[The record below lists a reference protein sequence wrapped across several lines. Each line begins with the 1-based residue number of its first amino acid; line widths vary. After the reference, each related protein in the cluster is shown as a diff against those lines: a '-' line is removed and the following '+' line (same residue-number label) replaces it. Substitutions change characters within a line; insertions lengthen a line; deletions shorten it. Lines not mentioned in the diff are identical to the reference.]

1 MIITD
6 IKELIDS
13 ENAPPLSKSQIDYLS
28 TVFTYEYLKM
38 SGVIDNMRMN
48 GQSEAF
54 INGYIEGVYSALQ
67 TIEYLSN
74 PHDDVE

>member
-6 IKELIDS
+6 IKQLVDS
-13 ENAPPLSKSQIDYLS
+13 DDTPPLTKAQTDYLS

-48 GQSEAF
+48 GISEAF

-74 PHDDVE
+74 PHYEE